1 VFIYIIIVI
10 CVKKSSAE
18 KIPAAGQGGS
28 WAAVE
33 VFIKVRLSPEFGK
46 GGKRGQKK
54 GGLPWSPIP
63 LAFLNPKFPVPSGK
77 GMEQKEK
84 VFY

>member
-54 GGLPWSPIP
+54 RGAPLVPNSPRLFESEI
-63 LAFLNPKFPVPSGK
+63 SGSIHQRD
-77 GMEQKEK
+77 GQKEK